1 MNEKEVTISFTKS
14 EILNLM
20 DWFNGYTSK
29 YYGSNP
35 EDVKNDLP
43 EGHKN
48 LIDKIMEKYEEFPVF
63 PSRKE
68 LEMLTSEQGEGE
80 LDGTI

>member
-14 EILNLM
+14 EILNLI

-35 EDVKNDLP
+35 ESIKENLP
-43 EGHKN
+43 ESHKN
-48 LIDKIMEKYEEFPVF
+48 LIDKILEKYEEFPVF
-63 PSRKE
+63 LSKE
-68 LEMLTSEQGEGE
+68 EIKMLGLKQGEE
-80 LDGTI
+80 